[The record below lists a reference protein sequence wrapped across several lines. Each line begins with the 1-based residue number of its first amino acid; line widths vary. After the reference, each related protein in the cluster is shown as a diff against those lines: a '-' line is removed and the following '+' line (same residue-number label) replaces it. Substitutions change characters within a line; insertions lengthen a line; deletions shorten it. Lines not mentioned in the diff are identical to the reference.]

1 MFHSLFIIYKLYV
14 TLRRS
19 ADHTHS
25 PPPPRRTRPLLLLL
39 ADLAYRCVTMAF
51 NPQAA
56 PQPFWS
62 RVPGLPGLLAKV
74 GACCRTQA
82 GQSDGKTGP

>member
-1 MFHSLFIIYKLYV
+1 
-14 TLRRS
+14 
-19 ADHTHS
+19 
-25 PPPPRRTRPLLLLL
+25 
-39 ADLAYRCVTMAF
+39 MAF